1 MEGPSFIGSSEM
13 ADLNQSPSKRFFD
26 YLEDS
31 IPKLVLAPT
40 FLAALIFIYGF
51 VLWTAWISM
60 TQSALLPNYQISAGY
75 KITNKA
81 LDEMRNEGVSE
92 NILKKLRILEKRR
105 LTDKKSKFL
114 RDVKKQIGAEQMRI
128 YKTLILKHSYSRDPL
143 FQYKKL
149 FKSDRWM
156 VALKNLLIFAS
167 LFIATCIALG
177 LILAI
182 FLDQRIRTEGALR
195 TIYLYP
201 MALSFIVTG
210 AVWKWILNPG
220 LGLERLV
227 RDLGFVEFTFDWLV
241 NSKMAIYTVVIAAVW
256 QSTGFVMALFLAGLR
271 GIDEAIIKA
280 AQIDGASLPRI
291 YLRIIIP
298 SLRPAF
304 LSAMIIL
311 SHIAI
316 KSFDLVMV
324 LTRGGPGYSSDLPAT
339 FMYAFAFNRGRLGF
353 GASSAMMMFFAVMA
367 IIIPYLYSELR
378 KTRYA

>member
-1 MEGPSFIGSSEM
+1 M
-13 ADLNQSPSKRFFD
+13 ADLSKARHKGFFD
-26 YLEDS
+26 YLEDA

-40 FLAALIFIYGF
+40 LLAALIFIYGF
-51 VLWTAWISM
+51 ILWTAWISI
-60 TQSALLPNYQISAGY
+60 TQSRLLPNYKIASGY
-75 KITNKA
+75 KITKKA
-81 LDEMRNEGVSE
+81 LRNMGHNGVPE
-92 NILKKLRILEKRR
+92 TVLEELQALEKRA
-105 LTDKKSKFL
+105 LTNKKSRFL
-114 RDVKKQIGAEQMRI
+114 RNVRKQIGAEQTHK
-128 YKTLILKHSYSRDPL
+128 YKELILKHSYTRDPL

-149 FKSDRWM
+149 FNSDRWL

-167 LFIATCIALG
+167 LFIGLCIALG
-177 LILAI
+177 LLLAI
-182 FLDQRIRTEGALR
+182 FLDQRIRSEGALR

-210 AVWKWILNPG
+210 AVWKWILNPN
-220 LGLERLV
+220 LGVERLV
-227 RDLGFVEFTFDWLV
+227 RDMGFAGFTFDWLV

-256 QSTGFVMALFLAGLR
+256 QSTGFVLALFLAGLR
-271 GIDEAIIKA
+271 GIDDAIMKA
-280 AQIDGASLPRI
+280 AQVDGASLPRI
-291 YLRIIIP
+291 YRRIIIP
-298 SLRPAF
+298 SLRPVF
-304 LSAMIIL
+304 LSAVIIL

-353 GASSAMMMFFAVMA
+353 GASSAMMMFFVVMA